1 MCSRTNSRKNSMEFI
16 TPAAIPYILPL
27 IQTELVNA
35 GYQFTCWKF
44 HICNWRLEHRLCC
57 SISSLIAA
65 NTDVTR
71 DPTEDDCFA
80 IASKTCV
87 IFYDTVHKIQI
98 NLKPTQGFEARH
110 RVREKNEVLFI
121 TATERQMRAIVTG
134 DSIEFSSKDA
144 DFIWKSSSS
153 TYYRFIYYCRCYSI
167 LHTTAISV

>member
-1 MCSRTNSRKNSMEFI
+1 MEFI
-16 TPAAIPYILPL
+16 TPAAVPYILPL
-27 IQTELVNA
+27 IQTELVNP

-44 HICNWRLEHRLCC
+44 HICNWQREHRLCC

-110 RVREKNEVLFI
+110 RVRENNEDLFI
-121 TATERQMRAIVTG
+121 TATDESHCEG
-134 DSIEFSSKDA
+134 DNIEFSSKDA

-153 TYYRFIYYCRCYSI
+153 TYYRF
-167 LHTTAISV
+167 L